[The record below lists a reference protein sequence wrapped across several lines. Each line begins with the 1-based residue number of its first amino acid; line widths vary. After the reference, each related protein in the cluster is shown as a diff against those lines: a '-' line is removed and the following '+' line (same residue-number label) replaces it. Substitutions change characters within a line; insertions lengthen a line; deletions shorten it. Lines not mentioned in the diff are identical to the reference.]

1 VAVVTGPGFQ
11 SDAAAMTA
19 AVNGFDESSRNCS
32 TTMTQMESELR
43 DALSRYKGQQAQA
56 FWQLQAR
63 LQEDMQRASRE
74 LAVMSDLVHKSF
86 RNYGS
91 GDEQAAQSITGLNSQ
106 VGAGG
111 SVLGRLGG

>member
-32 TTMTQMESELR
+32 STMTQMESELR
-43 DALSRYKGQQAQA
+43 DALSRYKGQQATA
-56 FWQLQAR
+56 FWQLQNR
-63 LQEDMQRASRE
+63 LHEDMQRASRE
-74 LAVMSDLVHKSF
+74 LSVMSDLVHKSF

-91 GDEQAAQSITGLNSQ
+91 GDEQAAQSITGLTSQ

>member
-1 VAVVTGPGFQ
+1 
-11 SDAAAMTA
+11 
-19 AVNGFDESSRNCS
+19 
-32 TTMTQMESELR
+32 
-43 DALSRYKGQQAQA
+43 
-56 FWQLQAR
+56 
-63 LQEDMQRASRE
+63 MQRASRE
-74 LAVMSDLVHKSF
+74 LAVMSELVHKSF